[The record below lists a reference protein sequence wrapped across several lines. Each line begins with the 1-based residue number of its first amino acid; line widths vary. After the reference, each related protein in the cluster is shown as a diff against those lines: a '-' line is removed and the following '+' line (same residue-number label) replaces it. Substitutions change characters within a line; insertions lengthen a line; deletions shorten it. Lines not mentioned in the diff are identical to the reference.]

1 MHESL
6 NKLARILDA
15 REVDMG
21 GIDILQPLPQPAQN
35 NLDPFLLIH
44 HWKETLPGG
53 QDPSELGVPPHPHKG
68 FSPVTFIYR
77 GELRHQDS
85 LGNDSIVSAGGTQW
99 MFSDN
104 GIVHSERP
112 GKKLAEKG
120 GDFELIQFWVNSP
133 AQFKFKQPR
142 YVPLASGDTPQWSS
156 EDDKVK
162 VKVVAGKFKEL
173 EGPIEPHSPMTI
185 LRIKGQPNGHLELP
199 ISQGF
204 NACVYLL
211 DGKAEV
217 DGQSIEK
224 EQMAV
229 FQKDAEQV
237 NIRFDKATRIL
248 FLSGQPLNES
258 VKTYGPFVMNTNKEI
273 MNALEEAES
282 GKFGRVRETFK

>member
-1 MHESL
+1 MEKIS
-6 NKLARILDA
+6 RILDA
-15 REVDMG
+15 QEVDMG
-21 GIDILQPLPQPAQN
+21 GIDILQPLPQHAQN
-35 NLDPFLLIH
+35 DLDPFLLIH

-53 QDPSELGVPPHPHKG
+53 QQPSELGVPPHPHKG
-68 FSPVTFIYR
+68 FSPVTFIYK

-133 AQFKFKQPR
+133 AQFKFNEPR

-156 EDDKVK
+156 EDGKVK
-162 VKVVAGKFKEL
+162 VKVVAGKFNDL
-173 EGPIEPHSPMTI
+173 EGPIQPHSPMTI

-199 ISQGF
+199 ISNGS
-204 NACVYLL
+204 NACIYLL

-217 DGQSIEK
+217 EGQPIEK

-229 FQKDAEQV
+229 FQKDAEKV
-237 NIRFDKATRIL
+237 NINFDKETRIL
-248 FLSGQPLNES
+248 FLSGEPLNES
-258 VKTYGPFVMNTNKEI
+258 VKTYGPFVMNTSKEI
-273 MNALEEAES
+273 MNALEEAKS
-282 GKFGRVRETFK
+282 GKFGRVREIFD